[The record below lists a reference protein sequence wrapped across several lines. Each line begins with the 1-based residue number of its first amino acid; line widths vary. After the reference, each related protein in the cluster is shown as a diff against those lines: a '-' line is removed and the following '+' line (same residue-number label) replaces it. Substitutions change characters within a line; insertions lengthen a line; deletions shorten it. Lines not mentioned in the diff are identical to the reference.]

1 MTKNGKEGKMCP
13 DTVHFK
19 KMARLWIT
27 QNMTSF
33 FLTVQEL
40 KISYLRGGG
49 VSVRMEDGEPGSPV
63 GDGANKS

>member
-1 MTKNGKEGKMCP
+1 MDNSKH
-13 DTVHFK
+13 D
-19 KMARLWIT
+19 II
-27 QNMTSF
+27 